1 MSRPYVTIDLEKI
14 EHNARTITRLCGKYG
29 IEVTGVTKVTCGMPQ
44 VGKALLR
51 GGVTSI
57 GESRM
62 ENILR
67 LKANGVNAPYML
79 LRIPPL
85 SAVEDIVTSVDIS
98 LNSELN
104 VISALSGAAHRRGLV
119 HKIIIM
125 VDLGDLREGVWP
137 DDLLPLVGRVVD
149 LPGIRIVGLGT
160 NLSCYGG
167 VVPSEQ
173 NMDRLVEYARKVEGH
188 FGIRLQYVSGGNSSS
203 LNLIA
208 SGRMPKGIN
217 HVRIGE
223 GILLGRETVSRTA
236 WPGTYQD
243 AFVLN
248 AEVIE
253 LKEKPS
259 VPIGE
264 TGEDAFGRKPVFE
277 DRGDM
282 FRAIL
287 NIGREDVDVEGIS
300 PEDSRLSIL
309 GASSD
314 HLLVDASGARDE
326 IRLGDDLRFHLSYS
340 ALLAAMTSMYV
351 EKQPLREGI
360 VEQPH
365 KGIVLIGVPSAMHYR
380 SPSVVKKLV
389 RGYPGI
395 RPYVPGSI
403 NIWSPSPGMTAT
415 LIPGLEKLGFPLIDK
430 GDLNLPF
437 LKKQVAKASSLF
449 EERKDLVIKI
459 AEKTAEE
466 VEKAVSED
474 YIPVVISSHPANSLG
489 VYLGLS
495 RLPGPPGLIVFSAHA
510 GLQVPTEE
518 RRERI
523 SRMVLAAALGY
534 GDVDLAGCGGI
545 KPKLEPEN
553 VVLVGLRDVG
563 EEEVKLITRSRIKAF
578 TMEDI
583 DALGMREVSYR
594 ALRTAGM
601 GKSGLHVTLDLSVL
615 DPTVTPGIL
624 KPVNGGISY
633 REVHLAMEMI
643 AMSGLLR
650 SLDVVGFSPERDPEW
665 VTARITSE
673 FILSLFGKKILG
685 I

>member
-1 MSRPYVTIDLEKI
+1 MSRPFVTIDLEKI

-44 VGKALLR
+44 VGKAMLR
-51 GGVTSI
+51 GGVTAI

-98 LNSELN
+98 LNSELS
-104 VISALSGAAHRRGLV
+104 VIAALSEAAHRRGLI

-137 DDLLPLVGRVVD
+137 DDLLPMAREIME
-149 LPGIRIVGLGT
+149 LPGVRIVGLGA

-167 VVPSEQ
+167 VMPSEE
-173 NMDRLVEYARKVEGH
+173 NMGRLVAYARDMEGH
-188 FGIRLQYVSGGNSSS
+188 LGIQLQYVSGGNSSA

-208 SGRMPKGIN
+208 SGKMPQGIN
-217 HVRIGE
+217 HMRIGE
-223 GILLGRETVSRTA
+223 GILLGRETVKRSP
-236 WPGTYQD
+236 WPGTHQD
-243 AFVLN
+243 AFLLN

-259 VPIGE
+259 IPIGE

-277 DRGDM
+277 DKGEM
-282 FRAIL
+282 LRAIL
-287 NIGREDVDVEGIS
+287 NIGREDVDVAGMAPDDE
-300 PEDSRLSIL
+300 RLSIL

-314 HLLVDASGARDE
+314 HLLVDVTASGDE
-326 IRLGDDLRFHLSYS
+326 VRLGDDLRFGLNYS

-351 EKQPLREGI
+351 EKRPLREGI

-365 KGIVLIGVPSAMHYR
+365 KGIVMIGVPSAMILR
-380 SPSVVKKLV
+380 APSVVERLV
-389 RGYPGI
+389 RGYGVIKPHIPDG
-395 RPYVPGSI
+395 VE
-403 NIWSPSPGMTAT
+403 IWSPGHGVAGY
-415 LIPGLEKLGFPLIDK
+415 LIPGFERLGFQVINK
-430 GDLNLPF
+430 GDLSFPF
-437 LKKQVAKASSLF
+437 LSKEFAKKSSTFEDRKA
-449 EERKDLVIKI
+449 LVIRI
-459 AEKTAEE
+459 AEE
-466 VEKAVSED
+466 VAPHIQESVSED
-474 YIPVVISSHPANSLG
+474 YIPIVMSSHPAASLG

-495 RLPGPPGLIVFSAHA
+495 RLSDPPGLIVFSAH
-510 GLQVPTEE
+510 GGFKVPLKEGE
-518 RRERI
+518 ERI
-523 SRMVLAAALGY
+523 SRMILAAALGY
-534 GDVDLAGCGGI
+534 GDDELASCGGI
-545 KPKLEPEN
+545 SPKLEPEN
-553 VVLVGLRDVG
+553 IVLLGLRDVG
-563 EEEVKLITRSRIKAF
+563 SEEAKLITRSGTKVF

-594 ALRTAGM
+594 ALRAAGM
-601 GKSGLHVTLDLSVL
+601 GKWGLHVTLDLSVL
-615 DPTVTPGIL
+615 DPAVAPGVM

-633 REVHLAMEMI
+633 REAHLAMEMI

-650 SLDVVGFSPERDPEW
+650 SLDVVGFSPERDPEM
-665 VTARITSE
+665 VTARVISE

-685 I
+685 P

>member
-1 MSRPYVTIDLEKI
+1 MSRPFVTIDLEKI

-44 VGKALLR
+44 VGKAMLR
-51 GGVTSI
+51 GGVTAI

-98 LNSELN
+98 LNSELS
-104 VISALSGAAHRRGLV
+104 VIAALSEAAHRRGLV

-137 DDLLPLVGRVVD
+137 DDLLPMAREIME
-149 LPGIRIVGLGT
+149 LPGVRIVGLGA

-167 VVPSEQ
+167 VVPSEE
-173 NMDRLVEYARKVEGH
+173 NMGRLVTYARDMEGYL
-188 FGIRLQYVSGGNSSS
+188 GIQLQYVSGGNSSA

-208 SGRMPKGIN
+208 SGKMPRGIN
-217 HVRIGE
+217 HMRIGE
-223 GILLGRETVSRTA
+223 GIILGRETVKRSP
-236 WPGTYQD
+236 WPGTHQD
-243 AFVLN
+243 AFLLN

-259 VPIGE
+259 IPVGE
-264 TGEDAFGRKPVFE
+264 TGEDAFGQKPVFE
-277 DRGDM
+277 DKGEM
-282 FRAIL
+282 LRAIL
-287 NIGREDVDVEGIS
+287 NIGREDVDVAGMAPDDE
-300 PEDSRLSIL
+300 RFSIL

-314 HLLVDASGARDE
+314 HLLVDVTAAGDE
-326 IRLGDDLRFHLSYS
+326 VCLGDDLRFGLNYS

-351 EKQPLREGI
+351 EKRPLREGI

-365 KGIVLIGVPSAMHYR
+365 KGIVMIGVPSAMILR
-380 SPSVVKKLV
+380 APSVVERLV
-389 RGYPGI
+389 QGYGVIKPQIPGG
-395 RPYVPGSI
+395 VE
-403 NIWSPSPGMTAT
+403 IWSPDHGVAGY
-415 LIPGLEKLGFPLIDK
+415 LIPGFERLGFQVINK
-430 GDLNLPF
+430 GDLLFPF
-437 LKKQVAKASSLF
+437 LSKEFAKESSTF
-449 EERKDLVIKI
+449 EDRKTLVIRI
-459 AEKTAEE
+459 AKE
-466 VEKAVSED
+466 VAPHIQESVSED
-474 YIPVVISSHPANSLG
+474 YIPIVMSSHPAASLG

-495 RLPGPPGLIVFSAHA
+495 RLSDPPGLIVFSAH
-510 GLQVPTEE
+510 GGFKVPLKEGE
-518 RRERI
+518 ERI
-523 SRMVLAAALGY
+523 SRMILAASLGY
-534 GDVDLAGCGGI
+534 GDDELASCGGI
-545 KPKLEPEN
+545 SPKLEPEN
-553 VVLVGLRDVG
+553 IVLLGLRDVES
-563 EEEVKLITRSRIKAF
+563 EEAKLITRSGIKVF

-594 ALRTAGM
+594 ALHAAGM
-601 GKSGLHVTLDLSVL
+601 GKWGLHVTLDLSVL
-615 DPTVTPGIL
+615 DPTVAPGVM

-633 REVHLAMEMI
+633 RETHLAMEMI

-650 SLDVVGFSPERDPEW
+650 SLDVVGFSPERDQEM
-665 VTARITSE
+665 VTARVISE

-685 I
+685 P